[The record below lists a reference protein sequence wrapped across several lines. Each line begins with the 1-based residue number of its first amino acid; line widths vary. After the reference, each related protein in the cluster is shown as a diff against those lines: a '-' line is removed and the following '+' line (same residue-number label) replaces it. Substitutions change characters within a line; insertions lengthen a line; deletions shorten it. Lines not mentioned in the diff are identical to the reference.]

1 MAGET
6 LTSRVPAGS
15 HRGPRGLTLTELLV
29 AAALSLVVMA
39 ALAGLF
45 GLFGR
50 AIKRSEATMNLGG
63 LMRSTAWQLRQDL
76 AGVTCPLTPWL
87 SPETAVGFFEL
98 VEGPARD
105 TTYALD
111 GLGQPTACLT
121 ADTDDILL
129 FTTQSLEGAF
139 IGRFEGKTV
148 ESPYAEVA
156 WFCRPAAT
164 QPVAGTTLYDL
175 HRRQLLVMNY
185 LGRATLVSNALPLQ
199 KMTVAAG
206 SQEATDRAACDVSL
220 RPALIR
226 VKQCQTGTCGRF
238 NELSAV
244 TCMAPTVPWVAPG
257 GCGKSLA
264 NATTLDVQ
272 MLVPNSLGDLTKREN
287 RFLRGGYSF
296 VTASGTTRS
305 VAAQVFPFA
314 FPVDSTQHAVA
325 EAALAGTTRES
336 EDVILT
342 NVVGF
347 DVRVFDPKAAVSAGA
362 GRVPGDPNYIAP
374 QSDGAAGAYVDLGWG
389 GGTPGLRTDVF
400 PPVGTTA
407 FQSAGV
413 AVTDSPRRIT
423 LPSPTYDT
431 WSRHYEFNGIDD
443 DGDGVVDEAAHGV
456 DGTDADPYPEDT
468 VDVETSPPYP
478 VPLRG
483 LEVRIRCY
491 EPSSRQIRQVTI
503 RHAFV
508 R

>member
-1 MAGET
+1 MAGAT
-6 LTSRVPAGS
+6 LQSRVPVG
-15 HRGPRGLTLTELLV
+15 HHLGPRGLTLTELLV
-29 AAALSLVVMA
+29 AAALSLVVMG

-50 AIKRSEATMNLGG
+50 AIKRSESTMNLGS
-63 LMRSTAWQLRQDL
+63 LMRSAAWQLRQDL

-87 SPETAVGFFEL
+87 SPETGAGFFEL
-98 VEGPARD
+98 IEGPERD

-111 GLGQPTACLT
+111 GQGLPTTCLT
-121 ADTDDILL
+121 ADTDDILV
-129 FTTQSLEGAF
+129 FTTQSLGGAF
-139 IGRFEGKTV
+139 VGRYDGQTI

-164 QPVAGTTLYDL
+164 QSAAGTTLYDL

-185 LGRATLVSNALPLQ
+185 LGRDSLVNNALPL
-199 KMTVAAG
+199 
-206 SQEATDRAACDVSL
+206 STDRAACDISL
-220 RPALIR
+220 RSDTIAGQGQVLLP
-226 VKQCQTGTCGRF
+226 
-238 NELSAV
+238 
-244 TCMAPTVPWVAPG
+244 
-257 GCGKSLA
+257 
-264 NATTLDVQ
+264 NA
-272 MLVPNSLGDLTKREN
+272 LGDLTRREF
-287 RFLRGGYSF
+287 RFMRGGYSF
-296 VTASGTTRS
+296 VTESGATRS

-325 EAALAGTTRES
+325 EAALDGTRRAS

-347 DVRVFDPKAAVSAGA
+347 DVRVFDPQAAVSSG
-362 GRVPGDPNYIAP
+362 GRVPGDPGYAAP
-374 QSDGAAGAYVDLGWG
+374 QAGDAVGAYVDLGWG
-389 GGTPGLRTDVF
+389 GGTAGLRTDPF
-400 PPVGTTA
+400 PPAGKTA

-413 AVTDSPRRIT
+413 AVTDSPRRVS

-443 DGDGVVDEAAHGV
+443 DGDGTIDEAAHGV

-478 VPLRG
+478 VLLRG

-491 EPSSRQIRQVTI
+491 EPSSQQVRQVTI
-503 RHAFV
+503 RHCFV